1 MLNKFENGR
10 NANYSS
16 IRIDWFRGHPISNGF
31 VIFSNRGLVGIE
43 RERKESE
50 KESKTLPTHLIPS
63 SLEKEHE
70 RRSSLFLFLPSLET
84 PVFFPPREDRLLGG
98 GPDIFHPRSGG
109 NWWKLVQREPQYGD
123 PYAVTREREREF
135 PREKN
140 LPWRRPISISR
151 CWLQPWSPCSS

>member
-1 MLNKFENGR
+1 M
-10 NANYSS
+10 
-16 IRIDWFRGHPISNGF
+16 
-31 VIFSNRGLVGIE
+31 
-43 RERKESE
+43 
-50 KESKTLPTHLIPS
+50 
-63 SLEKEHE
+63 
-70 RRSSLFLFLPSLET
+70 
-84 PVFFPPREDRLLGG
+84 FFPPREDRLLGG

-151 CWLQPWSPCSS
+151 CWLQPWSPFRVNLFLSVEDSSFSFSRCNRYYPCPRFRLWETLTDLCANKGCPKINARFEPNIKESFQ